1 MTKDNQDQRLRSL
14 MVDEVKYRTTFNKKF
29 ETRKHYEPP
38 DPLKIRAVIPGTIR
52 AVYVKPKAKV
62 KLGDELLILEAMK
75 MHNNVQMP
83 FDGKIVKVHVKTGEK
98 IPKNYLMIEVKPV

>member
-75 MHNNVQMP
+75 MKNIIASQL
-83 FDGKIVKVHVKTGEK
+83 DGTIKAVHVKEGQSVAKQE
-98 IPKNYLMIEVKPV
+98 ILIEFE